1 MSIGGHHG
9 AELFYEYSIGL
20 KGEKLEKNINKH
32 LNFKAMEN
40 NQSDTKQA
48 QGMGYNK
55 FALTM
60 GISFIVMYSIMFI
73 NIVDIDHFYISL
85 NRIYMALLMV
95 SPMAIIMLL
104 MMGNMYPDKKT
115 NRAIII
121 GSIVV
126 FGLVLTALRTQTPVG
141 DVQYMKAMIPH
152 HSSAIMTSQNAN
164 IKDPEVRKLA
174 DDIIEAQKKEIAEMK
189 AVLARMK

>member
-1 MSIGGHHG
+1 
-9 AELFYEYSIGL
+9 
-20 KGEKLEKNINKH
+20 
-32 LNFKAMEN
+32 
-40 NQSDTKQA
+40 
-48 QGMGYNK
+48 MGYRK

-60 GISFIVMYSIMFI
+60 GISFIVMYFIMFI
-73 NIVDIDHFYISL
+73 NIVDINHFYISL

-104 MMGNMYPDKKT
+104 MMGEMYPNKKM
-115 NRAIII
+115 NKAIII

-126 FGLVLTALRTQTPVG
+126 FGVVLTALRTQTTVG
-141 DVQYMKAMIPH
+141 DEQYMKAMIPH

-174 DDIIEAQKKEIAEMK
+174 DDIIKAQKKEIAEMK
-189 AVLARMK
+189 AILARMK